1 VFVKNDGRASLL
13 AASLVVS
20 LAAALLVYGMLVN
33 VSSPNMSVSA
43 SNFFASASPDNLT
56 LTLYTN
62 NTSYQNGDTILIDGT
77 VEASDGTAVG
87 GVVTILFSCG
97 EWSRRLVVEA
107 IANGDYVAEYIIS
120 LGDQAGAWTILASA
134 VDVDGNIGEISSN
147 IEVSLPSNIY
157 YTVSFLSPP
166 NNSSKSRGSPVT
178 LSLQVKEGDNLVDG
192 AEVSYRSPKNDD
204 VSLAPVEGAH
214 GTYSATY
221 IIEWDDPT
229 GDWCISA
236 DVKKV
241 TGGGTKVG
249 GYYTI
254 VNVQPAVLQLDLFS
268 PSGRESGVGE
278 QVEIKVRASYT
289 DGTPVEG
296 ATATMNMAGYGNI
309 VLVGEGNGVYKSHAI
324 RFENS
329 GRLLI
334 SLTVAD
340 ADNNAGSG
348 SYFLTI
354 RPEPLPSGVIFL
366 LAMVVVVLAI
376 GVSAAVLTRKKVGLT
391 KLEAIRAE
399 KKHIVKLRT
408 EAARKYFTEGSIS
421 RETYDSIMQGHAR
434 RMAELDKEERK
445 RTEKAS
451 KGTSKKKEKI

>member
-56 LTLYTN
+56 LTLATN
-62 NTSYQNGDTILIDGT
+62 KPSYQNGETILIDGT
-77 VEASDGTAVG
+77 VNGSDGTPVG

-107 IANGDYVAEYIIS
+107 IASGDYVAEYTIS
-120 LGDQAGAWTILASA
+120 LGDQSGPWTILAR

-147 IEVSLPSNIY
+147 IDVSLPSIDY
-157 YTVSFLSPP
+157 MVRFLSPP
-166 NNSSKSRGSPVT
+166 NNSSKSRGSAVT
-178 LSLQVKEGDNLVDG
+178 LSLQVKEGDTLVDG

-204 VSLAPVEGAH
+204 VSLAPVEGAP
-214 GTYSATY
+214 GTYSTTY
-221 IIEWDDPT
+221 IIGWDDPT

-254 VNVQPAVLQLDLFS
+254 VDVQPAVLQLDLFS
-268 PSGRESGVGE
+268 PSGLESRVGE
-278 QVEIKVRASYT
+278 QAEIKVRASYT

-309 VLVGEGNGVYKSHAI
+309 VLVGEGNGVYKSRAI
-324 RFENS
+324 SFENS
-329 GRLLI
+329 GGLSI
-334 SLTVAD
+334 SLTIVD

-348 SYFLTI
+348 SYVLNI
-354 RPEPLPSGVIFL
+354 LPAPLPSAVIFL
-366 LAMVVVVLAI
+366 LALVVVVLAI
-376 GVSAAVLTRKKVGLT
+376 GVSAAVLTRKKIGLT

-451 KGTSKKKEKI
+451 KGTSKKKVKI